1 MGFAADIR
9 RIQSEEL
16 TAAGIMTIQV
26 NLGYRCNMTCTHCHV
41 TAGPGRLENMTRENI
56 YHLLSVIKKH
66 PAMILDITGG
76 APELNPHFR
85 FLVAEARRSGC
96 QVIVRTNLTV
106 FFEEGMEGLP
116 EFFSDNGVELIAS
129 LPYCLENEVNRVR
142 GEGAFQKSI
151 EALIVL
157 NRVGYGNGLILS
169 VIYNPRNLH
178 LPTEQKELE
187 KVFKKVLLERYGIV
201 FDRLYALTNMPL
213 GRFRDSLK
221 RSGNLGPY
229 MELLI
234 SSFNPGTLAGLMC
247 RHGISVGW
255 DGRLYDCDFNQ
266 AAGLAIHRDYPRHI
280 KDFKLSLLS
289 NRKIVTGEH
298 CYGCTAASGST

>member
-16 TAAGIMTIQV
+16 TAEDITTIQV
-26 NLGYRCNMTCTHCHV
+26 NLGYKCNMACTHCHV
-41 TAGPGRLENMTRENI
+41 NAGPGRQEQMIRENI
-56 YHLLSVIKKH
+56 EHLLSLIKRN
-66 PAMILDITGG
+66 PAMTLDITGG

-85 FLVAEARRSGC
+85 LLVSNAHQSDCR
-96 QVIVRTNLTV
+96 VIVRTNLTV

-116 EFFSDNGVELIAS
+116 DFLCDNGVELIAS
-129 LPYCLENEVNRVR
+129 LPYYSEKEVNRVR
-142 GEGAFQKSI
+142 GGGAFQKSI
-151 EALIVL
+151 EALTTL
-157 NRVGYGNGLILS
+157 NSIGYG
-169 VIYNPRNLH
+169 
-178 LPTEQKELE
+178 KELTLNIAYNSPNVDFPSQQEVLE
-187 KVFKKVLLERYGIV
+187 KIFKETLLKRYGIV

-221 RSGNLGPY
+221 RSGKLGLY

-234 SSFNPGTLAGLMC
+234 NSFNQGTLAGLMC

-280 KDFKLSLLS
+280 KDFKLFLLS
-289 NRKIVTGEH
+289 KRKIVTSEH